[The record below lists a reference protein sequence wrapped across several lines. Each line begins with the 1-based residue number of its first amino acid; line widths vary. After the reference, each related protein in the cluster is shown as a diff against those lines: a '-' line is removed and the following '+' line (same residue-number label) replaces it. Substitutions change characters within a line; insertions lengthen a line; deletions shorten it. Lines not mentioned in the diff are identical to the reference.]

1 MLEIFTDYTVF
12 SSLNPV
18 VQVLFGIMVL
28 GFPYAL
34 AEGLCRSR
42 RRS

>member
-1 MLEIFTDYTVF
+1 MLEIFTSYAVF

-18 VQVLFGIMVL
+18 VQVLFCVMAL

-34 AEGLCRSR
+34 AEAYR
-42 RRS
+42 RK